1 MAIITDENLPHIYGA
16 IQDAARNAC
25 RKWAMKDWED
35 IANTVFEYV
44 WKRDQN
50 GDFDSVGHDSESFYK
65 SIKRYTQQAVNEER
79 VDYMYFSGA
88 YLYPR
93 PAILNMLD
101 QLAWGDTPESLS
113 LVETRVDVQ
122 NAYNR
127 LSENYKLALFSRYAL
142 GVVPE
147 PSSAER
153 RTLSRAVDR
162 FMDYLNFVADVKPVK
177 TEELDRQHPAA

>member
-1 MAIITDENLPHIYGA
+1 MKELTPYTIDVIDR
-16 IQDAARNAC
+16 QARKVC
-25 RKWAMKDWED
+25 RKFGYRDWED
-35 IANTVFEYV
+35 IAQSVKLEV
-44 WKRDQN
+44 WEKAQKGQLDDITE
-50 GDFDSVGHDSESFYK
+50 GTPLFYSVISK
-65 SIKRYTQQAVNEER
+65 YTAARLNKELAA
-79 VDYMYFSGA
+79 YMYFKGA

-122 NAYNR
+122 NAYKR